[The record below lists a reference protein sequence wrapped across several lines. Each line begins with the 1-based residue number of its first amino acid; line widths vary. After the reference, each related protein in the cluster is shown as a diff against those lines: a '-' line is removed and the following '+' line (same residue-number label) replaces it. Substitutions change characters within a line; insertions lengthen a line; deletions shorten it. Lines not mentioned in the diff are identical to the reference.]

1 MIRRAAAVA
10 LVFGLGILFG
20 TAAGA
25 AAKSG
30 IVARLDSPLPTH
42 ARSGTELKI
51 GWTVTVPGSSGLT
64 GTDTVVRL
72 YPANGG
78 ATSDWPAQQDRGN
91 HFVATVTV
99 PSGGIETIGI
109 GIPGMS
115 CTESACVPAVAFFTV
130 IDPSGAPV
138 LRPGIQ
144 APTTSTSPVARQ
156 TGTDPPVAL
165 VVAILLGSMWLA
177 GVLWRLRRAV

>member
-1 MIRRAAAVA
+1 MIRRAPVVA
-10 LVFGLGILFG
+10 LFFGLGILFG

-25 AAKSG
+25 LAKSG

-42 ARSGTELKI
+42 ARAGSELTI

-64 GTDTVVRL
+64 GTDTVLRL
-72 YPANGG
+72 YRVNGG
-78 ATSDWPAQQDRGN
+78 ATSDWPARQDRGN
-91 HFVATVTV
+91 HFVATITV

-115 CTESACVPAVAFFTV
+115 CTESVCVPAVAFFTV

-138 LRPGIQ
+138 PRPGIQ
-144 APTTSTSPVARQ
+144 PPASST
-156 TGTDPPVAL
+156 
-165 VVAILLGSMWLA
+165 A
-177 GVLWRLRRAV
+177 GVATQTRADPDVVLLVAVLFGSVCVASALWRWRRAD